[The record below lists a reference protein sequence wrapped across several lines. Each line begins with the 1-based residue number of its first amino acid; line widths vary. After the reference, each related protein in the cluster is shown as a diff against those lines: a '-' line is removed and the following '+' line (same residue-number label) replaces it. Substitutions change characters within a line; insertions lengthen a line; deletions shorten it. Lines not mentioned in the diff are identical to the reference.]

1 MGLGFHDITLYYNGN
16 NHAIDL
22 EFTKKQNIVSEI
34 YVRLMN
40 KYKPPK
46 TTRISVELADDDYI
60 VMYTGS
66 ILCVKA
72 NFDRTVFHSLEQPLD
87 QNLMILETL
96 HRIAIMCA
104 EKYGWDKTIF
114 ESAYNGTLAEIS

>member
-1 MGLGFHDITLYYNGN
+1 MGYGFRDITLYYFGN
-16 NHAIDL
+16 NHAIEL
-22 EFTKKQNIVSEI
+22 EFTKIQNKVSEK

-72 NFDRTVFHSLEQPLD
+72 SFDKTAFNSLVQPID

-114 ESAYNGTLAEIS
+114 ESAYNGTLEEIS